1 MPLPAALSSRPARI
15 SLWVVGG
22 LLLTIVLSL
31 SALWLVQRDQV
42 LPNTWIGAVEVSGMT
57 ATEAAEAITPTAEAR
72 ESDPVVFTFADA
84 EYPAT
89 PRELGFEIDVD
100 ATVDAA
106 LRRGRDGLA
115 RDVITRLQAFLT
127 PATVELVEVLDEDVV
142 TAWVDDLADG
152 LDQPEI
158 EGGVTIDPEDAS
170 VTAVRSQG
178 EVTVDRTATAEL
190 ALEAIRTPGE
200 EVLDLP
206 ATTTPKRFADEV
218 VDAAA
223 AQAEQALSEPLLL
236 RAGDASLELTPRDL
250 AALLE
255 IEERGSSPGAIEL
268 ELVITPERLDEEL
281 GELASD
287 RFDVAPARASYRT
300 NRTPPV
306 TFDAQL
312 DATFRPVSNPVEVIP
327 GRQGWAFDA
336 ELAAPQLTEVV
347 RTGVREVELRRE
359 EVDGDFPTSRAEEL
373 RPTHLLGTFT
383 TYYQAG
389 LERNQ
394 NIQRLADVIDG
405 ALVLPGE
412 QFSIDAISGP
422 RSCEQG
428 YVPGGTIVRGELV
441 DTCGG
446 GISQFGTT
454 MLNAAFFSGVQLD
467 EWKAHSWYIS
477 RYPVGREATL
487 YYPILDV
494 KFTNNTPGAILVKT
508 AHTSTSITVSLYGI
522 PRATAVSARH
532 GSRTQPRDFTTEV
545 RTTSELPRGQER
557 VLQPGQGGFTIT
569 VQRIVELV
577 GGGTDNR
584 TITTVYTPQTRI
596 IERGTADP
604 PRREGPD
611 EDDDEPEDEASDEE
625 D

>member
-1 MPLPAALSSRPARI
+1 MPLPPALTSRPIRI
-15 SLWVVGG
+15 SAVVVGAV
-22 LLLTIVLSL
+22 LLVVALALTSMWVL
-31 SALWLVQRDQV
+31 QRDQI
-42 LPNTWIGAVEVSGMT
+42 LPNTWIDATEVSGMT
-57 ATEAAEAITPTAEAR
+57 AEEAAEAIAPVAAAR
-72 ESDPVVFTFADA
+72 EADTLAFTFR
-84 EYPAT
+84 AT
-89 PRELGFEIDVD
+89 DYEAAPGEIGFAVDVD
-100 ATVDAA
+100 ATVQAA
-106 LRRGRDGLA
+106 LERGREGLPGDIA
-115 RDVITRLQAFLT
+115 TRLQALRT
-127 PATVELVEVLDEDVV
+127 PATVELIEVVDEAAVR
-142 TAWVDDLADG
+142 AWVDELADG

-158 EGGVTIDPEDAS
+158 AGGVTIDPEDAS
-170 VTAVRSQG
+170 VIVERSQG
-178 EVTVDRTATAEL
+178 EITVDRPTATEL
-190 ALEAIRTPGE
+190 ALDAIRTPGSE
-200 EVLDLP
+200 TLELP
-206 ATTTPKRFADEV
+206 VRTTPQRLDDAV
-218 VDAAA
+218 VEAAG
-223 AQAEQALSEPLLL
+223 AQATQALAEPLLL

-250 AALLE
+250 ARLVE
-255 IEERGSSPGAIEL
+255 IEERGSTPGAIEL
-268 ELVITPERLDEEL
+268 ALVITPERLEEEL
-281 GELASD
+281 GELARD
-287 RFDVAPARASYRT
+287 RFDVAPTRASYRT

-312 DATFRPVSNPVEVIP
+312 DATFRPVSSPVEVIP
-327 GRQGWAFDA
+327 GRQGWAFDP

-347 RTGVREVELRRE
+347 RSGTREVEIRRA
-359 EVDGDFPTSRAEEL
+359 EVDGEFPTERAEEL
-373 RPTHLLGTFT
+373 RPSHLLGTFT

-405 ALVLPGE
+405 ALVLPGQ

-487 YYPILDV
+487 YYPLLDV

-532 GSRTQPRDFTTEV
+532 GPRTRPRTFETEI
-545 RTTSELPRGQER
+545 RTTSDLRRGQER
-557 VLQPGQGGFTIT
+557 VLQPGQDGFTIT
-569 VQRIVELV
+569 VERIVELV

-596 IERGTADP
+596 IERGTAGP
-604 PRREGPD
+604 PPEPEPD
-611 EDDDEPEDEASDEE
+611 EDEEEEPEDEE
-625 D
+625 DS